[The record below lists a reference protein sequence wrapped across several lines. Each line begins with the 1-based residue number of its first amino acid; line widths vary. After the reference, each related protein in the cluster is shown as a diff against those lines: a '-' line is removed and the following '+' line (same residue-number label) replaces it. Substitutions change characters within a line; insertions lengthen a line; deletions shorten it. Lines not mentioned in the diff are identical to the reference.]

1 MIIKCTYTLVCVYTL
16 NDNQRNFVFFFL
28 LHYFWINHSALRF
41 RQIIRLESSYNVQR
55 CKSIII
61 IPKHSTSTE
70 RRNYSK
76 LKIRGTHKFDF
87 WLQSCN
93 RLSYLMLLIQLIVSL
108 RFWKLGTCLLLALC
122 YLSCVG
128 SLWLRYFKI
137 GRRMS
142 FDFKTRNSFKSMPNF
157 VPKSIER

>member
-1 MIIKCTYTLVCVYTL
+1 MCYTQ
-16 NDNQRNFVFFFL
+16 NDNQRNFVFFL

-61 IPKHSTSTE
+61 IPKHSTSTD

-87 WLQSCN
+87 WLQSYN

-108 RFWKLGTCLLLALC
+108 RFWKLGTCLLSALC

-128 SLWLRYFKI
+128 SLLWLRYFMI

-142 FDFKTRNSFKSMPNF
+142 FDIQTRNSFKSMRN
-157 VPKSIER
+157 SISKLVER